1 MTWLKDYAMDDEL
14 PIPLRLRDLDPDTIL
29 FLDRLNENE
38 RRALIWCASLNPESR
53 DRLDQFLRLDV
64 EKYVAGFKLLELWTR
79 LSWLFGRLGWIGKT
93 SVWIVMTTAG
103 ILIALTQIA
112 EHLSRAK
119 P

>member
-1 MTWLKDYAMDDEL
+1 MQKGNGLMTDEL

-64 EKYVAGFKLLELWTR
+64 EKFNAGFRLIEFWTR
-79 LSWLFGRLGWIGKT
+79 MSWLFGRMGWLGKA
-93 SVWIVMTTAG
+93 SVWIIMTAAG
-103 ILIALTQIA
+103 ILVALTQIA
-112 EHLSRAK
+112 EHLSKARQ
-119 P
+119 